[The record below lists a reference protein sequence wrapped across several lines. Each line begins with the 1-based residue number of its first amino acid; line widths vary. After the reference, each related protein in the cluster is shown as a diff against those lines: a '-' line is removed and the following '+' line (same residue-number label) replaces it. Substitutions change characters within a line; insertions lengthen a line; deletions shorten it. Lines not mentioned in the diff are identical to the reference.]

1 MRTASLLITCALL
14 AAITCAVLAATG
26 SPAGTL
32 KQAPLQYDFDQPLK
46 YRFTS
51 ESYYCEGDVARFSQG
66 TSATIL
72 LRKVGEEKP
81 GVTLLTCEVSD
92 ISRPGNPPEALK
104 PFVFQI
110 KVKTDGQVVAVTEAP
125 NSPLRGASGLQRG
138 LVTDV
143 AQHAFLLL
151 NAKNVGD
158 EWSVTLPGA
167 DLLLTL
173 SSYPRRNPE
182 VMRFWLVDE
191 VVLEGTK
198 CEVITGFGDPN
209 KTPDPKG
216 YSHYSPRVDSATV
229 FFDRAKGRIQRARWV
244 GRFEDPEPYPQ
255 QKPNSAERLTNIY
268 TLQLVTN

>member
-1 MRTASLLITCALL
+1 
-14 AAITCAVLAATG
+14 LAATEA
-26 SPAGTL
+26 PARYL
-32 KQAPLQYDFDQPLK
+32 KQAPLQYDFGQPLK

-51 ESYYCEGDVARFSQG
+51 ESYYCEGDVARFSQL

-92 ISRPGNPPEALK
+92 ISGSERPPEELK

-125 NSPLRGASGLQRG
+125 NSPLRGATGLQRG
-138 LVTDV
+138 LVTNV
-143 AQHAFLLL
+143 AQRAFLLL
-151 NAKNVGD
+151 NAKDVGD

-173 SSYPRRNPE
+173 SAVPRQNPE

-191 VVLEGTK
+191 VVLDGTK
-198 CEVITGFGDPN
+198 CQLIAGFGDPDR
-209 KTPDPKG
+209 TPGQLG
-216 YSHYSPRVDSATV
+216 YSNKVISAAV
-229 FFDRAKGRIQRARWV
+229 YFDRAKGRIQRARWV
-244 GRFEDPEPYPQ
+244 DRFADHEPN
-255 QKPNSAERLTNIY
+255 PNEGPDAAKHLTNIY
-268 TLQLVTN
+268 AFQLVTQ